1 MSAKKFRV
9 AIWCVLIPY
18 TYIRHTPYI
27 LTPSPSGGGIGG
39 LTLAVALSHYPDIDV
54 DIYESAHKFTEI
66 GAGIG
71 LWARQSHLIYL
82 FIQSRSPSPAQIRS
96 LEDPTILRSR
106 ARLVQNNRKSPTRRR
121 NRPFLHLPQERS
133 ARRGRVLYPVYQR

>member
-1 MSAKKFRV
+1 M
-9 AIWCVLIPY
+9 
-18 TYIRHTPYI
+18 

-71 LWARQSHLIYL
+71 LWARQSHHIYFIHSIALIIPYPN
-82 FIQSRSPSPAQIRS
+82 Q
-96 LEDPTILRSR
+96 
-106 ARLVQNNRKSPTRRR
+106 
-121 NRPFLHLPQERS
+121 
-133 ARRGRVLYPVYQR
+133 VLGGSYDR